1 MTEEKFIPKK
11 DFKEDLTQTYLLGKE
26 NFQNPESPIVKHET
40 LCNKLFA
47 MELAPSID
55 MSNVRAEDRPYVHE
69 VVQYLRQNGLRP
81 ELKGSALMGNMY
93 GDIDILATGSL
104 EDLTNVTRALNGA
117 QDIANPFYSTAAD
130 GEEYTVAHE
139 GENVAYMHENLAQ
152 LFNILVGDTKIH
164 LGLKGSGVIGS

>member
-93 GDIDILATGSL
+93 GDIGILATGSL
-104 EDLTNVTRALNGA
+104 EDLTNVTRALN
-117 QDIANPFYSTAAD
+117 
-130 GEEYTVAHE
+130 
-139 GENVAYMHENLAQ
+139 
-152 LFNILVGDTKIH
+152 
-164 LGLKGSGVIGS
+164 